1 MLRLSSLFS
10 TSISPSTLLMSSG
23 RREWSNG
30 GGGSGSG
37 KRQREFSQNDGTQK
51 KRAEYDQRRDQDA
64 GRVRSEVRGRDN
76 GLDRKTLNIDPAA
89 ALNGVSQKELQSRC
103 VIADCAVMLPR
114 LTSLCLIAR
123 G

>member
-23 RREWSNG
+23 RRGWSTG
-30 GGGSGSG
+30 GSGSGSG
-37 KRQREFSQNDGTQK
+37 KRQREYSQNDGTQK
-51 KRAEYDQRRDQDA
+51 RRAEYEERQEHDA

-89 ALNGVSQKELQSRC
+89 ELNGVSQQDSQSRC
-103 VIADCAVMLPR
+103 VSADRALV
-114 LTSLCLIAR
+114 S
-123 G
+123 